1 MGQGAG
7 VECGKA
13 DAYLASWH
21 ERMFK
26 RKPTPDT
33 AQEGDKR
40 TAGAWAEK
48 GKRLPKANDPI

>member
-1 MGQGAG
+1 M
-7 VECGKA
+7 ECGKA

-26 RKPTPDT
+26 RKPTPHT